1 MIQGVGG
8 QPPGG
13 PGGPPP
19 SKPMTEEAKK
29 QVTDILSQYD
39 PENLT
44 SDDMDAINKSFKGAG
59 IRPNGE
65 LKSMLEDSGYDPKAL
80 GDRARQTQGADGAPP
95 GGPPGGGPPPGGP
108 PPGGGAPPGGSQQAS
123 SDQIKQLG
131 AVLEQ
136 YDLNNL
142 SEDDQ
147 SNISKKLTEL
157 GFSATKSKVS
167 FTV

>member
-1 MIQGVGG
+1 MIQSVGG

-19 SKPMTEEAKK
+19 SKPMTEETKK

-39 PENLT
+39 PENL
-44 SDDMDAINKSFKGAG
+44 SSEDMDAIKKSFKEAG
-59 IRPNGE
+59 VRPNSE
-65 LKSMLEDSGYDPKAL
+65 LKSMLEDSGFDAKAL
-80 GDRARQTQGADGAPP
+80 GDRARETQGA
-95 GGPPGGGPPPGGP
+95 GGGPPPGSP
-108 PPGGGAPPGGSQQAS
+108 PPGGGAPPGGVQQAS
-123 SDQIKQLG
+123 TDQLKQLSSM
-131 AVLEQ
+131 LEQ

-147 SNISKKLTEL
+147 TNISQKLTEL
-157 GFSATKSKVS
+157 GFSASKSKVS

>member
-1 MIQGVGG
+1 MIQSVGG

-39 PENLT
+39 PENLST
-44 SDDMDAINKSFKGAG
+44 DDMDAINKSFKEAG
-59 IRPNGE
+59 VRPSGE
-65 LKSMLEDSGYDPKAL
+65 LKSMLEDSGFDAKAL
-80 GDRARQTQGADGAPP
+80 GDRARETQGPN
-95 GGPPGGGPPPGGP
+95 GGPPPGGP
-108 PPGGGAPPGGSQQAS
+108 PPGGGAQQAS
-123 SDQIKQLG
+123 TDQLKQLSSM
-131 AVLEQ
+131 LEQ

-147 SNISKKLTEL
+147 TNISQKLTEL
-157 GFSATKSKVS
+157 GFSASKSKVS

>member
-1 MIQGVGG
+1 MIQSVGG

-39 PENLT
+39 SENLS
-44 SDDMDAINKSFKGAG
+44 SDNMDAINKSFKDAG
-59 IRPNGE
+59 IRPSGE
-65 LKSMLEDSGYDPKAL
+65 LKSMLEDSGFDAKAL
-80 GDRARQTQGADGAPP
+80 GDRARQTQSAD
-95 GGPPGGGPPPGGP
+95 GGPPPGGP
-108 PPGGGAPPGGSQQAS
+108 PPGGPPPSGGAPPGGGQQAS
-123 SDQIKQLG
+123 TDQLKQLSSM
-131 AVLEQ
+131 LEQ

-147 SNISKKLTEL
+147 TNISQKLTEL
-157 GFSATKSKVS
+157 RFSASKSKVS

>member
-1 MIQGVGG
+1 MIQSVGG

-39 PENLT
+39 PENL
-44 SDDMDAINKSFKGAG
+44 SSEDMDAINKSFKDAG
-59 IRPNGE
+59 IRPSGE
-65 LKSMLEDSGYDPKAL
+65 LKSMLEDSGFDAKAL
-80 GDRARQTQGADGAPP
+80 GDRARETQGADG
-95 GGPPGGGPPPGGP
+95 GRPPGGGPPPGGP
-108 PPGGGAPPGGSQQAS
+108 PPGGGAQQAS
-123 SDQIKQLG
+123 TDQLKQLSSM
-131 AVLEQ
+131 LEQ

-147 SNISKKLTEL
+147 TNISQKLTEL
-157 GFSATKSKVS
+157 GFSASKSKVS

>member
-1 MIQGVGG
+1 MIQTVGG

-19 SKPMTEEAKK
+19 SKPMTEDAKK

-39 PENLT
+39 SENLS
-44 SDDMDAINKSFKGAG
+44 SDDMDAINKSFKDAG

-65 LKSMLEDSGYDPKAL
+65 LKSMLEDSGYDAKAL
-80 GDRARQTQGADGAPP
+80 GDRARETQGAN
-95 GGPPGGGPPPGGP
+95 GGPPPGGP
-108 PPGGGAPPGGSQQAS
+108 PPGSGAPPGGAQQAS
-123 SDQIKQLG
+123 TDQLKQLSSM
-131 AVLEQ
+131 LEQ

-147 SNISKKLTEL
+147 TNISQKLTEL
-157 GFSATKSKVS
+157 GFSASKSKVS

>member
-1 MIQGVGG
+1 MIQSVGG
-8 QPPGG
+8 PPPGG

-19 SKPMTEEAKK
+19 TKPMTEESKK

-39 PENLT
+39 PENL
-44 SDDMDAINKSFKGAG
+44 SSEDMDSINKSFKEAG

-65 LKSMLEDSGYDPKAL
+65 LKSMLEDSGFDAKTL
-80 GDRARQTQGADGAPP
+80 GDRARETQGAD
-95 GGPPGGGPPPGGP
+95 GGPPPGGP
-108 PPGGGAPPGGSQQAS
+108 PPGGGAPPGGAQQAS
-123 SDQIKQLG
+123 TDQLKQLSSM
-131 AVLEQ
+131 LEQ

-147 SNISKKLTEL
+147 SSISQKLTEL
-157 GFSATKSKVS
+157 GFSASKSKVS

>member
-39 PENLT
+39 PENLS
-44 SDDMDAINKSFKGAG
+44 SDDMDAINKSFKEAG

-65 LKSMLEDSGYDPKAL
+65 LKSMLEDSSYNPKAL
-80 GDRARQTQGADGAPP
+80 GDRARQTQGAD
-95 GGPPGGGPPPGGP
+95 
-108 PPGGGAPPGGSQQAS
+108 GAPPGGSQQAS